1 MYNTVKYMRK
11 LYGVWMLTSVH
22 YVSVEIFFSLSSFPK
37 REKKNQKSKIKNQ
50 KSKANG

>member
-1 MYNTVKYMRK
+1 MYSTVKYMRK

-22 YVSVEIFFSLSSFPK
+22 YVSVEIFFSSFPK
-37 REKKNQKSKIKNQ
+37 REKKIKNQ

>member
-1 MYNTVKYMRK
+1 MYSTVKYMRK

-22 YVSVEIFFSLSSFPK
+22 YVSVEIFFSSFPK